1 MKKTK
6 SIIKNNNDNNI
17 IINNVFLNII
27 IIRMIF
33 KMNFFL
39 IGLIK

>member
-6 SIIKNNNDNNI
+6 SIVKNNNDNNI

>member
-6 SIIKNNNDNNI
+6 SIVKNNNDNNI

-27 IIRMIF
+27 INRMIF